1 MAAVAPMD
9 LVVAAEPASIPL
21 RCTLC
26 PKKPNFSDL
35 SHLLTH
41 ISSKSHLAHRFKAEL
56 KARDD
61 RAALE
66 AVRQYDLW
74 CDRYGINGLLAE
86 RMAAKEQRKTGRRV
100 RNSNAANNKP
110 ALAAASEQNLVKP
123 DPEEFVAHS
132 PAHWS
137 TARGTVQE
145 GHHERFDS
153 SNYPTSSLKRSR
165 SDRSV
170 PWTPE
175 NETRSRYRRRWPS
188 EADTTDSAPASD
200 FLSESTEF
208 CDENDT
214 SKLKGVK
221 YPGMGLF
228 DSADEAQ
235 KRMRNQRKDDSV
247 LKQMEETSSGIVPN
261 EFVWG
266 EDGQFQRIR
275 DIYASPSIE
284 GSPDRKFEDRDAPK
298 PKRGRRST
306 TAASATATSGP
317 ARRRSSAR
325 LARQAPSRN
334 KHAQQGDNSELS
346 VSVDSYDVFRDP
358 PKLSPARTE
367 SSPGGSGF
375 DLRRRPALQSLNS
388 NMPLTSAG
396 QKPHKLV
403 PYVAARENGSPLFTS
418 QPPVPTS
425 SYFQHH
431 HVMGAG
437 TFNPLYVQGR
447 GSFYNP
453 YGYSNFGADAKS
465 SATNFQVINSMNLA
479 SMPFNAF
486 GGPFASDSAHERVDQ
501 DFDL

>member
-1 MAAVAPMD
+1 MAGHSYRHQYRHPSRLDVSIMAAVAPMD

-86 RMAAKEQRKTGRRV
+86 RMAAKEQRKTGRRG

-110 ALAAASEQNLVKP
+110 ALAAASEQNLVIP
-123 DPEEFVAHS
+123 DPEEFVAPS

-137 TARGTVQE
+137 TARGPVQE

-153 SNYPTSSLKRSR
+153 SNYPTPSLKRSR

-170 PWTPE
+170 PRTPE
-175 NETRSRYRRRWPS
+175 NETRS
-188 EADTTDSAPASD
+188 SAPASD

-284 GSPDRKFEDRDAPK
+284 GSP
-298 PKRGRRST
+298 
-306 TAASATATSGP
+306 
-317 ARRRSSAR
+317 
-325 LARQAPSRN
+325 
-334 KHAQQGDNSELS
+334 GDNSELS

-375 DLRRRPALQSLNS
+375 DVRRRPALQSLNS
-388 NMPLTSAG
+388 NMPLTSAE
-396 QKPHKLV
+396 QKPPKLV
-403 PYVAARENGSPLFTS
+403 SYIAARENGSPFFTS

-425 SYFQHH
+425 NYFQHQ

-453 YGYSNFGADAKS
+453 YSYSNFGADAKS
-465 SATNFQVINSMNLA
+465 STTNFQVINSMNLA

-486 GGPFASDSAHERVDQ
+486 SGPFASDSAHERVDQ

>member
-9 LVVAAEPASIPL
+9 LVVTAEPASVPL

-41 ISSKSHLAHRFKAEL
+41 ISSKSHLAHRFKTEL

-86 RMAAKEQRKTGRRV
+86 RMAAKEQRKTGRRG
-100 RNSNAANNKP
+100 RNASAAASKP
-110 ALAAASEQNLVKP
+110 ALTAAPEQNVVKP
-123 DPEEFVAHS
+123 DPEGLIVPS

-137 TARGTVQE
+137 TAPILVQD

-153 SNYPTSSLKRSR
+153 SSYPTPSMKRPR
-165 SDRSV
+165 SGHSV
-170 PWTPE
+170 PRTPE
-175 NETRSRYRRRWPS
+175 HEPHFRYRRRWPS
-188 EADTTDSAPASD
+188 EADTTESAPASD

-208 CDENDT
+208 CDENDS
-214 SKLKGVK
+214 SKLKGVR

-235 KRMRNQRKDDSV
+235 RRMRNQRKDDSV

-284 GSPDRKFEDRDAPK
+284 GSPDRKFEERAAPK
-298 PKRGRRST
+298 PKRGRRSA
-306 TAASATATSGP
+306 TATSATATSGP

-325 LARQAPSRN
+325 LARQAPSRSR
-334 KHAQQGDNSELS
+334 HSQQGDNGESS
-346 VSVDSYDVFRDP
+346 VSIDSYDVFRDP
-358 PKLSPARTE
+358 PKLSPVPTE
-367 SSPGGSGF
+367 SSPGGSSF
-375 DLRRRPALQSLNS
+375 DLRHRPALQSLNS
-388 NMPLTSAG
+388 NMPLPSAG
-396 QKPHKLV
+396 QKPPKLV
-403 PYVAARENGSPLFTS
+403 PYVTARENGSPMFTS

-425 SYFQHH
+425 NYFQHQ
-431 HVMGAG
+431 HVMGVG

-447 GSFYNP
+447 GGFYNP
-453 YGYSNFGADAKS
+453 YSYPNFVTDSKS
-465 SATNFQVINSMNLA
+465 STNFQVINSMNLA

-486 GGPFASDSAHERVDQ
+486 GGPFASDSVHERVDQ
-501 DFDL
+501 DFEL